1 MDNLEKLIRE
11 GFAETK
17 RDISGLKEDLNGM
30 KKEIDDVKETA
41 SNNTANIENQA
52 TELAEVRDQM
62 KDLISSDQDLR
73 RRAGRR

>member
-11 GFAETK
+11 GFVETK
-17 RDISGLKEDLNGM
+17 RDIGDLKEDLKGM

-41 SNNTANIENQA
+41 RNNTANIENQA
-52 TELAEVRDQM
+52 AELAEVRDQM

>member
-1 MDNLEKLIRE
+1 MDNLEKLIKE

-17 RDISGLKEDLNGM
+17 RDIGGLKEDLKGM
-30 KKEIDDVKETA
+30 KKEIDGVKETA
-41 SNNTANIENQA
+41 SNNTANIKSQA
-52 TELAEVRDQM
+52 AELAEVRDQM

>member
-11 GFAETK
+11 GFADTK
-17 RDISGLKEDLNGM
+17 SDIGGLKEDLKGM

-41 SNNTANIENQA
+41 SKNTANIENQA
-52 TELAEVRDQM
+52 AELAEVRDQM